1 MNVKDVGR
9 LHVAALLSESVKNER
24 IYAAAAPFSW
34 NQVLALLRTLYP
46 GKKIA
51 DDIEGSKLSVM
62 TYPTKRG
69 EELLQTVFG
78 LDGWVSFEQTVTE
91 NVKGLA

>member
-1 MNVKDVGR
+1 VNVKDVGR
-9 LHVAALLSESVKNER
+9 LHVAALISRSVINER

-34 NQVLALLRTLYP
+34 NQALAILRRLYP
-46 GKKIA
+46 SKMIA

-69 EELLQTVFG
+69 EQLLQEVFG
-78 LDGWVSFEQTVTE
+78 LEGWVSFEQTVAE
-91 NVKGLA
+91 NAKDLA